1 MYATPLKI
9 DQEFLVTIKRI
20 GINGEGIGY
29 YKRQAVFIPGALV
42 DEEVVAKC
50 TRVAGGYAEAELIR
64 VKKRSK
70 MRRTPACEYFGVCGG
85 CQLQHMQYPEQ
96 LKVKRD
102 LIAQALERYTNLDP
116 EELDIRPTIG
126 MENPF
131 GYRNKA
137 QMPVGYDEDGIMVGF
152 YAMNSREL
160 VQIENCPIQY
170 DDINL
175 AINHAVDLLDEYEI
189 FAYAPKT
196 KKGTARHIVARQGR
210 KTGEL
215 QVVFVFAN
223 EDFKRMG
230 NLAKEL
236 MKYVPAVK
244 SVYLSINTEDTH
256 EILGEKLTL
265 IAGQPTISD
274 KLGKLKFNLSPR
286 AFFQL
291 NPEQTVKLYNQVK
304 YAAALTGTEKV
315 VDAYCGVGTIGQWL
329 ADAAAEVRG
338 VDITKQ
344 AIDDA
349 KANAKLN
356 RLDNV
361 HYAVGK
367 AESVVPK
374 WANEGFKPD
383 VVIVDP
389 PRTGMQKEL
398 IEMLKRVQPQTII
411 YVSCNPSTLA
421 KNLKDLEIK
430 YRVDYIQPVDMF
442 PQTSHIET
450 IVRLVRTDK
459 SERPGVKGKMVKNNK
474 HIEKSRHIR

>member
-1 MYATPLKI
+1 MHQSKTPLKV

-29 YKRQAVFIPGALV
+29 YKRQAVFIPGTLV
-42 DEEVVAKC
+42 GEEVVGKC
-50 TRVAGGYAEAELIR
+50 TRVAHGYAEADLVRI
-64 VKKRSK
+64 KKRSN
-70 MRRTPACEYFGVCGG
+70 MRRAPECSHFGVCGG

-96 LKVKRD
+96 LRVKRD
-102 LIAQALERYTNLDP
+102 LVAQAIDRYTDLDP
-116 EELDIRPTIG
+116 EELDLRPTIG

-131 GYRNKA
+131 RYRNKA
-137 QMPVGYDEDGIMVGF
+137 QMPVGYDSDGIMVGF

-160 VQIENCPIQY
+160 VQIEDCPIQY
-170 DDINL
+170 DEINL
-175 AINHAVDLLDEYEI
+175 AINHAVDLLDEYQVY
-189 FAYAPKT
+189 AYAPKT
-196 KKGTARHIVARQGR
+196 KKGTARYIVARQGR

-215 QVVFVFAN
+215 QVVFVFVN
-223 EDFKRMG
+223 EDFKQMAR
-230 NLAKEL
+230 LAKEL

-244 SVYLSINTEDTH
+244 SVYLSIHKEDNH
-256 EILGEKLTL
+256 EILGEKLIH
-265 IAGQPTISD
+265 IAGQETIID
-274 KLGKLKFNLSPR
+274 KLGKLKFKLSPR

-304 YAAALTGTEKV
+304 EAASLTGQEKV
-315 VDAYCGVGTIGQWL
+315 VDAYCGVGTIGQWV
-329 ADAAAEVRG
+329 ADQAGEVRG
-338 VDITKQ
+338 VDITAQ

-356 RLDNV
+356 GLSNT

-367 AESVVPK
+367 AESVVPT

-389 PRTGMQKEL
+389 PRTGMQQEL
-398 IEMLKRVQPQTII
+398 INMLRRVQPKTIV

-421 KNLKDLEIK
+421 KNLKELSQK

-442 PQTSHIET
+442 PQTSHVET
-450 IVRLVRTDK
+450 VVRLTLL
-459 SERPGVKGKMVKNNK
+459 
-474 HIEKSRHIR
+474 EKSQRSGAKRPQKRR

>member
-1 MYATPLKI
+1 MQATPLVI

-70 MRRTPACEYFGVCGG
+70 MRRKPECEYFGVCGG

-96 LKVKRD
+96 LKVKQD
-102 LIAQALERYTNLDP
+102 MVAQALERYTNLDSAT
-116 EELDIRPTIG
+116 LDIRPTIG

-131 GYRNKA
+131 AYRNKA
-137 QMPVGYDEDGIMVGF
+137 QMPVGYDDDGIMVGF

-160 VQIENCPIQY
+160 VQIDNCPIQY
-170 DDINL
+170 DDINT
-175 AINHAVDLLDEYEI
+175 AINNAVDLLDEYEI
-189 FAYAPKT
+189 YAYSPKT

-210 KTGEL
+210 NTGEL

-223 EDFKRMG
+223 EDFKHTSKLG
-230 NLAKEL
+230 KEL

-244 SVYLSINTEDTH
+244 SVYVSINTEDGH

-265 IAGQPTISD
+265 VAGQATISD
-274 KLGKLKFNLSPR
+274 KLGNLKFNLSPR

-291 NPEQTVKLYNQVK
+291 NPEQTVKLYNEVK
-304 YAAALTGTEKV
+304 KAAALTGKEKV
-315 VDAYCGVGTIGQWL
+315 VDAYCGVGTIGQWV
-329 ADAAAEVRG
+329 ADQAAEVRG
-338 VDITKQ
+338 VDITRQ

-356 RLDNV
+356 RLSNTY
-361 HYAVGK
+361 YAVGK
-367 AESVVPK
+367 AETIVPK

-383 VVIVDP
+383 VIIVDP
-389 PRTGMQKEL
+389 PRTGMQKDL
-398 IEMLKRVQPQTII
+398 IEMIKRVQPQTVV

-421 KNLKDLEIK
+421 KNLKDLEVK

-442 PQTSHIET
+442 PQTSHVESV
-450 IVRLVRTDK
+450 VRLVRTDK
-459 SERPGVKGKMVKNNK
+459 SERPGKGKPRSKGSESGK
-474 HIEKSRHIR
+474 RR

>member
-42 DEEVVAKC
+42 GEEVVAKC
-50 TRVAGGYAEAELIR
+50 TRVSGGYAEGELIR

-70 MRRTPACEYFGVCGG
+70 MRRNPECQYFGVCGG

-96 LKVKRD
+96 LRVKRD
-102 LIAQALERYTNLDP
+102 LVAQAIERYTNL
-116 EELDIRPTIG
+116 ETESLDIRSTIG
-126 MENPF
+126 MDNPF
-131 GYRNKA
+131 NYRNKA
-137 QMPVGYDEDGIMVGF
+137 QMPVGYDDDGIMVGL

-160 VQIENCPIQY
+160 IQIENCPIQY
-170 DDINL
+170 EDINL

-189 FAYAPKT
+189 YAYAPNK

-223 EDFKRMG
+223 EDFKHM
-230 NLAKEL
+230 NKLAKEL
-236 MKYVPAVK
+236 MRYVPKVK
-244 SVYLSINTEDTH
+244 SVYLSINQEDGH
-256 EILGEKLTL
+256 EILGEKL
-265 IAGQPTISD
+265 IHVAGYETISD
-274 KLGKLKFNLSPR
+274 KLGKLKFKLSPR

-291 NPEQTVKLYNQVK
+291 NPEQTVKLYTQVK
-304 YAAALTGTEKV
+304 YAANLTGSEKV
-315 VDAYCGVGTIGQWL
+315 VDAYCGVGTIGQWV
-329 ADAAAEVRG
+329 ADQAGEVRG

-344 AIDDA
+344 AIEDA
-349 KANAKLN
+349 KENAKLN
-356 RLDNV
+356 KLSNT
-361 HYAVGK
+361 HYTVGK
-367 AESVVPK
+367 AEVVVPK

-383 VVIVDP
+383 VLIVDP
-389 PRTGMQKEL
+389 PRTGMQPEL
-398 IEMLKRVQPQTII
+398 IEMIKRVQPKTVV

-421 KNLKDLEIK
+421 KNLKELTQK

-442 PQTSHIET
+442 PQTSHVESV
-450 IVRLVRTDK
+450 VRLIRKEK
-459 SERPGVKGKMVKNNK
+459 SERGQAARPQKKFK
-474 HIEKSRHIR
+474 